1 LEQRKLFKGKRTR
14 TPGSKAIVKLSGV
27 SKRFNSDT
35 QALAGVDL
43 EIRAGE
49 FFSLLGPSGC
59 GKTTLLRILAG
70 FEEPDSGQVEIAGR
84 NMNGVPPYK
93 RPVNMVF
100 QNYALFPHMNVF
112 DNVAFGLRM
121 KRIAEEE
128 VAQRVSWALE
138 LVDIEGLQNRR
149 PHELSGGQKQRVA
162 LARALVNEPEVL
174 LLDEPLGALDYKLRK
189 QLQVELMNLQEDLGV
204 TFIYVTHDQEE
215 ALVMSDRIAVMRSG
229 RIEQLDFP
237 EAIYERPATRFVA
250 QFLGAS
256 NLIAATAISKNRL
269 QTPVGELT
277 VEQQQ
282 QLQPQRSYTLSI
294 RPEKIRLSRERNSL
308 PNTIQVRVD
317 DIIYTGAEN
326 QYLLDAGGLELI
338 AYTLNSDIQEP
349 GFEEF
354 DYDEQIFAHFPP
366 ENLVVIDEEA

>member
-1 LEQRKLFKGKRTR
+1 MEQRKLFKGKRTR

>member
-14 TPGSKAIVKLSGV
+14 TPGSDSIVRLSGV
-27 SKRFNSDT
+27 FKRFGSDT
-35 QALAGVDL
+35 QALDGVDL
-43 EIRAGE
+43 EVRAGE

-70 FEEPDSGQVEIAGR
+70 FEEPDAGRVEIAGR
-84 NMNGVPPYK
+84 DMRGVPPYK

-112 DNVAFGLRM
+112 NNVAFGLRM
-121 KRIAEEE
+121 KRVAEDEIFE
-128 VAQRVSWALE
+128 RVSWALE
-138 LVDIEGLQNRR
+138 LVDIGSLKNRR

-189 QLQVELMNLQEDLGV
+189 QLQVELMNLQEDLGI
-204 TFIYVTHDQEE
+204 TFVYVTHDQEE
-215 ALVMSDRIAVMRSG
+215 ALVMSDRIAVMRNG
-229 RIEQLDFP
+229 RIEQLDYP

-250 QFLGAS
+250 QFLGTS
-256 NLIAATAISKNRL
+256 NLIPASALNEQTT
-269 QTPVGELT
+269 QTPLGELR
-277 VEQQQ
+277 VESP
-282 QLQPQRSYTLSI
+282 LKTGRSYTLSI
-294 RPEKIRLSRERNSL
+294 RPEKIRLSRKRGGL
-308 PNTIQVRVD
+308 PNTIAVRVD

-326 QYLLDAGGLELI
+326 QYLLDADGFEII

-354 DYDEQIFAHFPP
+354 DYDEQIFAHFPS
-366 ENLVVIDEEA
+366 ENLVVIDEEG